1 MSTTI
6 PSEMTAIIIT
16 ETGGPEV
23 LQPAKRPV
31 PEPGAGEVLV
41 RVEAAG
47 VNRPDVLQRIGRH
60 PVPPGIPKDIP
71 GLDIAGTIVALGDG
85 VTGWA
90 VGDAV
95 CALTGGAGYAEY
107 CVAAADACLPIP
119 AGIDAVGAASLP
131 ETYFTVWSNVFDR
144 GGLSAGERFLVHGG
158 TSGIGVA
165 AIQMA
170 TALGATAYATAGGP
184 EKCRV
189 CVDLGAVRAVD
200 YKTEDFVEVLQEE
213 TDGYGVDVVLDMVG
227 GAYMQKNIKL
237 LHEDGR
243 LVYIA
248 YIGGAKAEVS
258 IPDIQSKRLWITG
271 SQLRL
276 RPGAFKA
283 EIAGNLRRKVW
294 PLLESGRIKPVID
307 STFPLTEAAQAHE
320 LMQSNRHI
328 GKIVLTV
335 A

>member
-1 MSTTI
+1 MNGSI
-6 PSEMTAIIIT
+6 PSNMTAVVIT
-16 ETGGPEV
+16 EVGGPEV
-23 LQPAKRPV
+23 LQTAERPV
-31 PEPGAGEVLV
+31 PAPGEGEVLV

-60 PVPPGIPKDIP
+60 PVPPGVPKDIP
-71 GLDIAGTIVALGDG
+71 GLDIAGEVVALGAG
-85 VTGWA
+85 VTQWA
-90 VGDAV
+90 IGDRV

-144 GGLSAGERFLVHGG
+144 GQLAPGERFLVHGG

-170 TALGATAYATAGGP
+170 TGLGATAYATAGGP
-184 EKCRV
+184 EKCQV
-189 CVDLGAVRAVD
+189 CSDLGAARAVD
-200 YKTEDFVEVLQEE
+200 YKSEDFLEVLKEE

-227 GAYMQKNIKL
+227 GEYMQKNIKL

-276 RPGAFKA
+276 RPAAFKA
-283 EIAGNLRRKVW
+283 DIANSLREKVW
-294 PLLESGRIKPVID
+294 PLLQSGKVKPVID
-307 STFPLTEAAQAHE
+307 STFPLAQAAEAHE

-335 A
+335 G

>member
-1 MSTTI
+1 VSTTI